1 MLITTEFINLHSGK
15 KYTKLAEPKNWI
27 MKKRKRFAGTVVL
40 HIYQRTTSRGLIFY
54 SVKDFLVFFT
64 VFSRY
69 AEQHHVRILGLCL
82 MFDHI
87 HILIESDSQK
97 TVSAFIHDYT
107 TVFARMFNRRYG
119 LKGPLF
125 DRFGMADKRSDKA
138 KRTALAYV
146 YNNPVEARLCKSA
159 EQWQWNFLAYA
170 RSRNPFSEPVVLRS
184 ASAGLRRAIRVVN
197 DERNHRRHLTYGW
210 LDRLFDGLTL
220 AESKQLADYI
230 VTAYSVIDHKRAIR
244 FYGSYERMLLAF
256 RSNTGSEYEIREDFD
271 HHSGRAYIKMAN
283 FVAREKPFRNMGDL
297 FKLPAEE
304 KAVYANKLLAC
315 CGAAPYQVRKFLHI
329 PVGHKSM
336 KD

>member
-1 MLITTEFINLHSGK
+1 MFQQS
-15 KYTKLAEPKNWI
+15 
-27 MKKRKRFAGTVVL
+27 
-40 HIYQRTTSRGLIFY
+40 SRG
-54 SVKDFLVFFT
+54 T
-64 VFSRY
+64 P
-69 AEQHHVRILGLCL
+69 Q
-82 MFDHI
+82 
-87 HILIESDSQK
+87 
-97 TVSAFIHDYT
+97 
-107 TVFARMFNRRYG
+107 
-119 LKGPLF
+119 
-125 DRFGMADKRSDKA
+125 
-138 KRTALAYV
+138 
-146 YNNPVEARLCKSA
+146 SA
-159 EQWQWNFLAYA
+159 EQWQWNSLLTPDPET
-170 RSRNPFSEPVVLRS
+170 RSEPVVLRS

-197 DERNHRRHLTYGW
+197 DERGHRRHLTYGW

-256 RSNTGSEYEIREDFD
+256 RSNTGEYEIREDFD
-271 HHSGRAYIKMAN
+271 HHSGRTSRWQTCRAGKA
-283 FVAREKPFRNMGDL
+283 VQEQSDL